1 MKKYSVLIFISFL
14 IFSCGNKSADKQ
26 VAEEDTTDA
35 LQNIYH
41 WEATLNDTSG
51 LLEIKKIQAIGPDSL
66 SPAAVIDF
74 INKDNRNIRLEL
86 VKISNDTVYLKIADA
101 AHLTQQ
107 MGSTGPTIYM
117 AEVVYN
123 LTAIPGISYVNF
135 DFEEGDHAAPGTF
148 NRESYK
154 DK

>member
-1 MKKYSVLIFISFL
+1 MKKYSLLFTIFFIY
-14 IFSCGNKSADKQ
+14 SCGNNSNKEQA
-26 VAEEDTTDA
+26 VENDTTDIA
-35 LQNIYH
+35 KNIYH

-51 LLEIKKIQAIGPDSL
+51 LLEIKKMEAVGPDSL
-66 SPAAVIDF
+66 SPAAVVDF
-74 INKDNRNIRLEL
+74 INKDNTNIHLQL
-86 VKISNDTVYLKIADA
+86 VKTSNDTVYLKIADA
-101 AHLTQQ
+101 APLTQQ

-123 LTAIPGISYVNF
+123 LTTIPGISYVTF